1 MFKALSDVSRRH
13 LLDRLNARNGQNLRE
28 LSEGLAMA
36 RQSVSK
42 HLAVLE
48 AANLVTTVRRGREKL
63 HYLNAAPINE
73 IAERW
78 INRYDQA
85 RVLALSDLK
94 RALEDT
100 PMEHPE
106 FVYTTYIRTTPERV
120 WQALTDPSFTRRWW
134 QATFETDWEVGSP
147 MTWNNNGVVI
157 ADPEQIVLESD
168 PCRRLAY
175 TWHTFTPEL
184 NERLQFGDE
193 LFAKLSGERRSRVA
207 FDIEPVGELVKLT
220 VVHDDFE
227 PGSTAAT
234 MVRNG
239 WPVFLSSLKSLLE
252 TGEPL
257 APTRIDR
264 QAT

>member
-1 MFKALSDVSRRH
+1 
-13 LLDRLNARNGQNLRE
+13 
-28 LSEGLAMA
+28 MA

-42 HLAVLE
+42 HLAILE
-48 AANLVTTVRRGREKL
+48 AANLVTTIRQGREKL

-78 INRYDQA
+78 IHRYDEG
-85 RVLALSDLK
+85 RVRALSDLK
-94 RALEDT
+94 RALEET
-100 PMEHPE
+100 TMENPK
-106 FVYTTYIRTTPERV
+106 FVYTTYIRTTPEKL
-120 WQALTDPSFTRRWW
+120 WQALTEPSFTRRWW
-134 QATFETDWEVGSP
+134 QTTFETDWTTGSA
-147 MTWNNNGVVI
+147 MTWDNDGVII
-157 ADPEQIVLESD
+157 ADPEQIVLEAD
-168 PCRRLAY
+168 PYRRLAY

-184 NERLQFGDE
+184 EERLGEE
-193 LFAKLSGERRSRVA
+193 LFAKLSSERRSRVA

-239 WPVFLSSLKSLLE
+239 WPVFLSSLKTLLE

-257 APTRIDR
+257 PSTRVDR
-264 QAT
+264 G